1 MDVNVFERISFNKIK
16 ELIET
21 ESIYNDILI
30 SDQINLQL
38 TQEVTRSRIEG
49 ILFGYCI
56 QGTATIQIDS
66 QIVTIDTVVVCIG
79 TQS

>member
-38 TQEVTRSRIEG
+38 TQ
-49 ILFGYCI
+49 ILFY
-56 QGTATIQIDS
+56 QI
-66 QIVTIDTVVVCIG
+66 I
-79 TQS
+79 

>member
-30 SDQINLQL
+30 SDQINLQPSMEI
-38 TQEVTRSRIEG
+38 TYSRIEG
-49 ILFGYCI
+49 IVFGYCM

-66 QIVTIDTVVVCIG
+66 KTVFI
-79 TQS
+79 